1 MAIETVVSPCP
12 TPPSPHAVGSHTP
25 RCSSSTSK
33 VGKNPD
39 NPRIRTCPNVVTI
52 GDVPPMKALRTETM
66 GVGLGLRISGLV
78 CVWLVFI
85 TCDHYVKALNSAM
98 DAGIGA

>member
-1 MAIETVVSPCP
+1 MAIVSPYP

-33 VGKNPD
+33 VEKNPD

-52 GDVPPMKALRTETM
+52 GDVPPLKALRTETM
-66 GVGLGLRISGLV
+66 GFGLPISGLV
-78 CVWLVFI
+78 CVRLVFI
-85 TCDHYVKALNSAM
+85 TCDRYIKALNSAM
-98 DAGIGA
+98 DAGVGG